1 MEFNRNHY
9 LLAGLVLLFLGIQFR
24 MIDSVVLTPEFT
36 KFLAQRTDH
45 PVVAVTSTMDAI
57 AGTDTSVP
65 PKTVRPPES
74 LGWALSSI
82 GAVLILHSLA
92 MKKPGT

>member
-9 LLAGLVLLFLGIQFR
+9 LLAGLVLFLLGLQFR
-24 MIDSVVLTPEFT
+24 MIDSLVLTPEFT
-36 KFLAQRTDH
+36 KFLAQQTDH
-45 PVVAVTSTMDAI
+45 PVVAVTSTMDAL
-57 AGTDTSVP
+57 AGTDTTVP

-74 LGWALSSI
+74 LGWALCSL
-82 GAVLILHSLA
+82 GAVLVLHSLA